1 MSRKRAGRIRA
12 IEGWVESRLPAGDK
26 IDPIVDQ
33 WLQQLVKVAVAIA
46 ARENGETE
54 GKDGESI
61 NT

>member
-1 MSRKRAGRIRA
+1 MSREREHPNPIIKDQAA
-12 IEGWVESRLPAGDK
+12 SPLPAGDK
-26 IDPIVDQ
+26 IDPVVDQ

-54 GKDGESI
+54 GEDGESI